1 MLLRSVH
8 ALVCPLAAAAA
19 LLWPLWVSAQATANP
34 PAPLIA
40 PAAAAPGVPA
50 EPPLP
55 PAAPSAEPAPP
66 PRPVTVA
73 LLLPGAATPFAR
85 AADIVRQGFFAAHAA
100 THPEVVVQVIEID
113 DERPAQVL
121 RALQAARERGAQ
133 VVVGPLTRAQVNI
146 ALQAEVGLPLIT
158 LSLPDSDALAAPTL
172 LAFGLSVEQE
182 ARMVVQSALTM
193 LAPPPGAPTR
203 LTPRFVLLA
212 GDGSLAR
219 RASAAFQAALHE
231 AGERVTVI
239 DTVHR
244 YDALLALGDRVFRL
258 EPEAVFLALDARE
271 AAMVRPRLIQ
281 EVPLF
286 ATSLVNL
293 GGAEGALLAPE
304 LDGVRF
310 VDSPWLLEP
319 DHPAVMVFARPEKA
333 LSAELQRLYA
343 LGIDAF
349 RLAMLWAAGRTE
361 FALDG
366 VTGELVVN
374 RGLSARVDRRPS
386 FAVFRQGAVQRIDL
400 RTDPLRPGTVR

>member
-8 ALVCPLAAAAA
+8 ALVCLLAAAAA

-34 PAPLIA
+34 APPLVA
-40 PAAAAPGVPA
+40 PDATVPA
-50 EPPLP
+50 VPARPPP
-55 PAAPSAEPAPP
+55 PAPP
-66 PRPVTVA
+66 PRPLTVA

-100 THPEVVVQVIEID
+100 ANPEVVVQVIEID

-146 ALQAEVGLPLIT
+146 AMQAEVGLPLIT
-158 LSLPDSDALAAPTL
+158 LSLPDNDALAGPTL
-172 LAFGLSVEQE
+172 LTFGLSVEQE
-182 ARMVVQSALTM
+182 ARMVVRSALAM
-193 LAPPPGAPTR
+193 LAPPSGAPTR

-271 AAMVRPRLIQ
+271 AAMVRPRLIPQ
-281 EVPLF
+281 VPLF

-349 RLAMLWAAGRTE
+349 RLAMPWAAGHTE
-361 FALDG
+361 FSLDG
-366 VTGELVVN
+366 VTGELLVN

-386 FAVFRQGAVQRIDL
+386 FAVFRKGVVQRIDL
-400 RTDPLRPGTVR
+400 RTEQLGLGTMR